1 MCHSPSGARRTSED
15 VRYAMLRRAS
25 TRRTSEDVR
34 YAMLRRA
41 STRRTFPL
49 HLLNTGR

>member
-1 MCHSPSGARRTSED
+1 
-15 VRYAMLRRAS
+15 MLRRAS